1 VVKSITSV
9 KEEIGKSFSVYPN
22 PNNGQE
28 ELVVELPSTSLHE
41 LRIELIDLLGIIRY
55 EGMIPSQTVRH
66 TIQLTDMPKG
76 MYTIRLITRDG
87 VLSEKVIVE

>member
-1 VVKSITSV
+1 MKSATGITESRS
-9 KEEIGKSFSVYPN
+9 KSFSVYPN

-28 ELVVELPSTSLHE
+28 ELVVELPSTSLDE
-41 LRIELIDLLGIIRY
+41 MLIELIDLLGITRY